1 MRSGLPRLA
10 LLPLPLVTAPSP
22 SSGHLPPAPSLSL
35 RLGGT
40 GDLSVERPEPYLSLY
55 ISSGG
60 WAGVVGWWLL
70 AREFWDSHRNQ
81 PRGLKRTAVSTKMA
95 EHEHEPEAIA
105 ALCGEKVRLEGE
117 ATQKRGTQ
125 NGEWRRTSQ
134 PSRERLELCNTGATR
149 SPVLLTPIQG
159 GILSLAT

>member
-60 WAGVVGWWLL
+60 WAGGGGVVAAGQGVL
-70 AREFWDSHRNQ
+70 
-81 PRGLKRTAVSTKMA
+81 GLS
-95 EHEHEPEAIA
+95 
-105 ALCGEKVRLEGE
+105 
-117 ATQKRGTQ
+117 QK
-125 NGEWRRTSQ
+125 
-134 PSRERLELCNTGATR
+134 PATGAKENR
-149 SPVLLTPIQG
+149 CLHQDG
-159 GILSLAT
+159 